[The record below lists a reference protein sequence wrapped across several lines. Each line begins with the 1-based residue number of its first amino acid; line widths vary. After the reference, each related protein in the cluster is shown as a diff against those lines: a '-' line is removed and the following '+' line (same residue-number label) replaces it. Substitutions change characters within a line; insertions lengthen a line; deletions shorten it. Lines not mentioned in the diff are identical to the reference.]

1 MLREERKENMN
12 DNEIVALFFARKEN
26 AISAAA
32 EKYGRYCHTIA
43 HNILSSRPDA
53 EECVNDTYLNT
64 WNSIPPQTPDPLRAY
79 ICRIVRNLSLKKL
92 RANSALKRSSRF
104 EVSLSELE
112 DCISAHSLDE
122 QLAAGELSAQ
132 INAFLAALRRDDR
145 VMFVR
150 RYWFAQPLS
159 EIADAFGTTENN
171 VSVRLGRIRRKL
183 HTYLERKE
191 VTL

>member
-1 MLREERKENMN
+1 MEDR
-12 DNEIVALFFARKEN
+12 DIVTLYWQRDQR
-26 AISAAA
+26 AID
-32 EKYGRYCHTIA
+32 ETHGKYGGFLAGIA
-43 HNILSSRPDA
+43 WNILRSHSDA
-53 EECVNDTYLNT
+53 EECVNDTYLRT
-64 WNSIPPQTPDPLRAY
+64 WNAIPPARPSAFRAWLG
-79 ICRIVRNLSLKKL
+79 RIVRNLSLKKL

>member
-1 MLREERKENMN
+1 ME
-12 DNEIVALFFARKEN
+12 DTEIIDLYWQRDQR
-26 AISAAA
+26 AID
-32 EKYGRYCHTIA
+32 ETHGKYGGFLAGIA
-43 HNILSSRPDA
+43 WNILRSHSDA
-53 EECVNDTYLNT
+53 EECGNDTFLRT
-64 WNSIPPQTPDPLRAY
+64 WNAIPPARPSAFRAWRG
-79 ICRIVRNLSLKKL
+79 RIVRNLSMKKL

-112 DCISAHSLDE
+112 DCISANSLDE

>member
-1 MLREERKENMN
+1 MMEDAEIIDLLFKRDQQAIREL
-12 DNEIVALFFARKEN
+12 DT
-26 AISAAA
+26 
-32 EKYGRYCHTIA
+32 KYGKACYRLSY
-43 HNILSSRPDA
+43 NIVNDRQDA
-53 EECVNDTYLNT
+53 EECVNDAYLGA
-64 WNSIPPQTPDPLRAY
+64 WNSIPPQRPDPLRAY

>member
-1 MLREERKENMN
+1 MR
-12 DNEIVALFFARKEN
+12 
-26 AISAAA
+26 S
-32 EKYGRYCHTIA
+32 RYPNWRTVFPPIPST
-43 HNILSSRPDA
+43 SS
-53 EECVNDTYLNT
+53 L
-64 WNSIPPQTPDPLRAY
+64 PQ
-79 ICRIVRNLSLKKL
+79 
-92 RANSALKRSSRF
+92 
-104 EVSLSELE
+104 VS
-112 DCISAHSLDE
+112 CP
-122 QLAAGELSAQ
+122 AQ